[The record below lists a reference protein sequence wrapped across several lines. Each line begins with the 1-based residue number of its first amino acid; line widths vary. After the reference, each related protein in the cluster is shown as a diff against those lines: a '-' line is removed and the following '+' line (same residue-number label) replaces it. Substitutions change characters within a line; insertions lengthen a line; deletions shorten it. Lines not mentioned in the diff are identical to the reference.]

1 MSLLEDW
8 AKQYG
13 MHDVY
18 ELTTGK
24 TYQLSKATYNKD
36 CTLNVPVSE
45 DGVVIG
51 FTKMRRFSDGKAIK
65 AK

>member
-1 MSLLEDW
+1 MSLEEW

-13 MHDVY
+13 MHDMY
-18 ELTTGK
+18 DMITGRI
-24 TYQLSKATYNKD
+24 YHLSKATYNKD

-51 FTKMRRFSDGKAIK
+51 FTKMRRCSDGKATK